1 MPKTSPH
8 SSNQKIVETL
18 NLIADLLE
26 IKGEIIYKILAYRKA
41 ADNINALGRS
51 VKDIREEGDLKE
63 IPGVGE
69 AIAEKIDELLRTGE
83 LAFLEEL
90 TKEVPITLADILEVT
105 GVGPKRAALFWRELG
120 ITTLAELEEAAEQG
134 ALRNLEGMG
143 ETSEAKVLEGIR
155 ALARRTKRTP
165 LGVAWPFA
173 QELLTFLRDLPGV
186 TAAEAGGSLRRM
198 RATVGDLDLVAAA
211 ENSEPVMEAF
221 VSRPDVM
228 EILGHGSTKSSVEF
242 SNGLRAQLWVHPP
255 ERFGTALQYATGSKD
270 HSVRLREFALSQGYS
285 LSEHALTEVETEGE
299 VLCAR
304 EEEVYETLGL
314 PWIPPELREDH
325 GEIQAAQ
332 NHDLPG
338 LIARQHLISELHT
351 HSTWSDGRYTIA
363 EMVHAALDRGYQ
375 VMAVT
380 DHSGSLGIAGGLSV
394 DELWNQR
401 EEIERVREQFGEAI
415 TILHGTE
422 VEIKADGSLDFPDE
436 VLADLDIVV
445 ASLHTS
451 LRQPREKITNRL
463 LNAIRNPHVD
473 IIGHPTGRL
482 FPDREGADLDMDR
495 VLEAAA
501 ESGVALEI
509 NAHPSRLDLEDI
521 YARRAIELGIL
532 LSINTDA
539 HAPEHMEL
547 VFYGLGNARRGWVG
561 PEHVINTWSPETLL
575 SWLKDR

>member
-285 LSEHALTEVETEGE
+285 LSEHALAEVETEGE